1 MTLDDVLK
9 KVPELSDYVKTMPD
23 KIRERC
29 VVKVHPPGYIIHQ
42 KDAELDYFG
51 IVAAGEHRV
60 INEFENG
67 NVFMIERNEPI
78 DFIGEVTILA
88 DMPRTSVTIETTTE
102 SIIIYMSR
110 KDFEEWIAEDIYFL
124 RLVSRKVAFKLYR
137 SSYNRGAKLFYPPHF
152 LLLDFLMRYAQTH
165 PKKADGTIVLPMTRQ
180 EICEETGITVKT
192 LNRTIARLKEDD
204 VLGIYKGK
212 IMMDA
217 EQLERMGNYI
227 SPFSILENPAVN

>member
-1 MTLDDVLK
+1 MTIEDVLK
-9 KVPELSDYVKTMPD
+9 QVPELSDYIRTMPD

-29 VVKVHPPGYIIHQ
+29 VVKVHLPGYIIHQ
-42 KDAELDYFG
+42 KDADLDYFG

-102 SIIIYMSR
+102 STIIYMSR

-152 LLLDFLMRYAQTH
+152 LLLDFLLRYAQTH
-165 PKKADGTIVLPMTRQ
+165 PKTVDGTLVFPLTRQ
-180 EICEETGITVKT
+180 QICEETGITVKT
-192 LNRTIARLKEDD
+192 LNRTIGRLKEDQ
-204 VLGIYKGK
+204 VIGIYKGK
-212 IMMDA
+212 IMMSR
-217 EQLERMGNYI
+217 EQLAKAANYI
-227 SPFSILENPAVN
+227 SPFSIFESPS